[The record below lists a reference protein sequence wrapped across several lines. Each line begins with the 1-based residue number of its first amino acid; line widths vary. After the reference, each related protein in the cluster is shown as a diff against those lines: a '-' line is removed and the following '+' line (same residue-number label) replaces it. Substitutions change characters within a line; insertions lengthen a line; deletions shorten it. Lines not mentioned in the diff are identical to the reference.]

1 MLGSEL
7 FLNFLIPSSGPW
19 PLTSASGR
27 SEEELIA
34 EITSIQAK
42 VVAASLDPQQAE
54 FIISSRNFLQLSY
67 LQECLVGEAILP
79 AGSTIEHLEKA
90 LQESP
95 DTNRTAR
102 KIQNLRLAVT
112 DFLPYNTGNNPAT
125 INTRWATFTPN
136 LLQDMHPT
144 IGYKLI
150 LNAGSY
156 RTGWCSPAQEDW
168 AYLPPHLVM
177 HTLAPLCTR
186 VRRALEAE
194 NNHHIGYRIR
204 LAASFMTNFLH
215 IHPFS
220 NGNGRVARLAVSWL
234 LADITI
240 VPIPLTSS
248 NGRQHVLEALRDSRH
263 LTPFTPLA
271 LSRILLE
278 SAFHTVRKAHFS
290 LDL

>member
-102 KIQNLRLAVT
+102 KIQNLRLAM
-112 DFLPYNTGNNPAT
+112 GN
-125 INTRWATFTPN
+125 I
-136 LLQDMHPT
+136 HPKSSAGHAST
-144 IGYKLI
+144 IGYKLM

-156 RTGWCSPAQEDW
+156 RTGRLGIPCTTSCDAHSCTVVHPCSPS
-168 AYLPPHLVM
+168 P
-177 HTLAPLCTR
+177 
-186 VRRALEAE
+186 EAE
-194 NNHHIGYRIR
+194 NNHHLGYRVR

>member
-54 FIISSRNFLQLSY
+54 FIISFRNFLQLSY

-79 AGSTIEHLEKA
+79 AGSTIEHLEEA

-102 KIQNLRLAVT
+102 KIQNSDWPSLTSYHTTRAT
-112 DFLPYNTGNNPAT
+112 TLPPS
-125 INTRWATFTPN
+125 TPDGQHSPQIFCRTCIE
-136 LLQDMHPT
+136 LSIQAHLECR
-144 IGYKLI
+144 KLSDW
-150 LNAGSY
+150 L
-156 RTGWCSPAQEDW
+156 EDW
-168 AYLPPHLVM
+168 AYLAPHLVM
-177 HTLAPLCTR
+177 HSCMLCTR

-194 NNHHIGYRIR
+194 NNHHFGYRVR